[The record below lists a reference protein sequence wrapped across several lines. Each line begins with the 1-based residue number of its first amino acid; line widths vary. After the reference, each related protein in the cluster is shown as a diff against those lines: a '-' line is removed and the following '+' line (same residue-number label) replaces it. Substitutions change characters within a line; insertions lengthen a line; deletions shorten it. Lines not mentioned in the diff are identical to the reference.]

1 MRLRFGFAEF
11 VIAVIALAAMVYGF
25 RYMVTQ
31 GLEVVIASQ
40 PPAVK
45 PVDSYPAFDWS
56 GCDLGLSQP
65 RAIVSKPCRFEPTPY
80 SVPQPMPVQTMS
92 EADSKK
98 AALWFSSAGL
108 LPLGVGVVATLVL
121 LIIRGLAA
129 NAASRREFEAL
140 ERLAESGP
148 ERHSF
153 KQGPF

>member
-1 MRLRFGFAEF
+1 MRFRFGLAEL
-11 VIAVIALAAMVYGF
+11 ILAVVALGAMAYGF
-25 RYMVTQ
+25 RYMVSQ

-40 PPAVK
+40 PRAVK
-45 PVDSYPAFDWS
+45 PADTFTSFDWS
-56 GCDLGLSQP
+56 GCDLGLSAS

-80 SVPQPMPVQTMS
+80 SAPQPMPIQTMS
-92 EADSKK
+92 EADSRK

-108 LPLGVGVVATLVL
+108 LPLAVGVLAAVVL

-148 ERHSF
+148 DRRSF
-153 KQGPF
+153 KRGHF